1 MFACTIYS
9 LRFYFSK
16 HKISSYGT
24 NILARTLNRDN
35 LKEKGKIG
43 TGILPFSNEI
53 EKIIRSPL
61 QMIKLTFYVFDII
74 HYENINT
81 KIPWVFW
88 LFFSTVYINV
98 KFIIIHL
105 ISINI
110 IANHIKQMWSTTHVE
125 YFITRAKTFCDD
137 WKIGNLIM

>member
-81 KIPWVFW
+81 KIP
-88 LFFSTVYINV
+88 
-98 KFIIIHL
+98 
-105 ISINI
+105 
-110 IANHIKQMWSTTHVE
+110 
-125 YFITRAKTFCDD
+125 
-137 WKIGNLIM
+137 